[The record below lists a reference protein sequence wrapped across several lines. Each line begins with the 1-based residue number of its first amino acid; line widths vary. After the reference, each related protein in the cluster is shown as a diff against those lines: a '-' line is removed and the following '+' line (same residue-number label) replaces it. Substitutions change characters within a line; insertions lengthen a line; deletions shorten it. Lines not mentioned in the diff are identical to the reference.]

1 MRGVTRRQTLQGL
14 AALGALALPG
24 RRAAAR
30 QPEPL
35 AVDLVRFAWGT
46 DVGSPTPFQ
55 VSTAGPAGAVLLSL
69 VYDTLTWKDGEGI
82 IPWLATEWEASDD
95 GLAYTFRL
103 VDGAA
108 WHDGQPLTAADV
120 AFSFDYYAQHPYRW
134 LSTAIVERVTVAAPN
149 QVVVR
154 LKQPY
159 APFLEE
165 IAGLVPI
172 VPAHVWSKVADP
184 TTYEGADASLGS
196 GPYKL

>member
-35 AVDLVRFAWGT
+35 AVELVRFAWGT

-120 AFSFDYYAQHPYRW
+120 AFSFEYYARKPYPW
-134 LSTAIVERVTVAAPN
+134 MTTEVVATAAAIDE
-149 QVVVR
+149 QTAR
-154 LKQPY
+154 ITLK
-159 APFLEE
+159 
-165 IAGLVPI
+165 
-172 VPAHVWSKVADP
+172 
-184 TTYEGADASLGS
+184 
-196 GPYKL
+196 